1 MPMAIE
7 APLRLH
13 RRRLLALGAA
23 AWAGAPTAAVAGGDE
38 GLLAASA
45 WTDAAGRHH
54 VGLLRIGAGPQRPLA
69 SLEVPTRAHGLA
81 TLPDGSILAV
91 ARRPGDWL
99 LRWHPLQHP
108 PRAGRPAGHW
118 WWAGADRRFAGHL
131 RLTPDARTLF
141 TTEIQLE
148 SGTGRVVR
156 RDPVS
161 LDETAVWPTGG
172 LDPHDLFCLPGG
184 ELLVANGGIL
194 ALPETGRLK
203 RDLER
208 MDSSLAHIG
217 SNGELRGQ
225 WHLADP
231 RLSIRH
237 LARHASGVFGVALQ
251 AEHDDPSA
259 RAAAP
264 TFARFDLA
272 HGLLQTSAAA
282 FAGSG
287 YTGDVAA
294 TRDGWALSCPR
305 DDRLLRIGADG
316 RSGGTTAL
324 GDGCALLA
332 AADGKRVWGFGG
344 PSWRTLDGG
353 HEVAALSAGA
363 RFDNHAV
370 AWPGRLGSSARS

>member
-1 MPMAIE
+1 MPTVIE
-7 APLRLH
+7 VAPRLD

-23 AWAGAPTAAVAGGDE
+23 AWVGPGAARAGGDA

-99 LRWHPLQHP
+99 LRWHPLHRQ

-118 WWAGADRRFAGHL
+118 CWAAAERRFAGHL

-141 TTEIQLE
+141 TSEIALE
-148 SGTGRVVR
+148 TGAGRIVR
-156 RDPVS
+156 RDPMS

-172 LDPHDLFCLPGG
+172 LDPHDFFCLPGG
-184 ELLVANGGIL
+184 QLLVANGGIL

-208 MDSSLAHIG
+208 MDPSLAHLG
-217 SNGELRGQ
+217 SDGELRGQ
-225 WHLADP
+225 WRLADP

-251 AEHDDPSA
+251 AEHEDPAA

-272 HGLLQTSAAA
+272 RGLLQTSAAA

-287 YTGDVAA
+287 YTGDLVA
-294 TRDGWALSCPR
+294 TREGWALSCPR
-305 DDRLLRIGADG
+305 DDRVLDIAVDGHAGAA
-316 RSGGTTAL
+316 TAL

-332 AADGKRVWGFGG
+332 AADGKRAWGFGG
-344 PSWRTLDGG
+344 PAWRALDGSP
-353 HEVAALSAGA
+353 EVAALAAGE

-370 AWPGRLGSSARS
+370 VWPGR